1 MRPETPAIDTRDELS
16 AVIAEYGETVDGRLG
31 VFLGFPSGP
40 DEFDI
45 VCSRDETRVFQSAS
59 TVKLPVLYA
68 LYEQYDTEDRL
79 AELDRPCPLSPENR
93 VGGSGLLHLLD
104 ATPTV
109 EDLARAMISVSDNAA
124 TNQLIDRLEMAT
136 INDAAARLGMDRTRL
151 ARKMMTTLEETEC
164 EESDVHVPT
173 DEPTNAT
180 TPLDCARF
188 FADLVC
194 ERTLSPAAYERMTV
208 PLAEQKDTSMVPR
221 YLPYE
226 TDVAHKTG
234 RLPTAALDAGF
245 LSVPSRNRPLVFS
258 IFVDEVGDTESEE
271 RRATPDTGADAADA
285 VAEIGD
291 AVFSWLR

>member
-1 MRPETPAIDTRDELS
+1 MRPETPNIDTRDELS
-16 AVIAEYGETVDGRLG
+16 AVIAEYGETVDGHLG

-40 DEFDI
+40 NEFDV
-45 VCSRDETRVFQSAS
+45 VCSGDETRVFQSAS
-59 TVKLPVLYA
+59 TIKLPVLYA
-68 LYEQYDTEDRL
+68 LYERYDADDRL

-124 TNQLIDRLEMAT
+124 TNQLIDRLGMPAV
-136 INDAAARLGMDRTRL
+136 NDAAARLGMERTRL
-151 ARKMMTTLEETEC
+151 ARKMMTTLEDTEF
-164 EESDVHVPT
+164 EEFDVHVPAG
-173 DEPTNAT
+173 EPTNAT

-194 ERTLSPAAYERMTV
+194 ETTLSSTAYERMTV
-208 PLAEQKDTSMVPR
+208 PLDEQKDASMVPR

-245 LSVPSRNRPLVFS
+245 LSVSNRDRPLVFS
-258 IFVDEVGDTESEE
+258 VFVDGVGGTESETE
-271 RRATPDTGADAADA
+271 GATPDTGADAADA
-285 VAEIGD
+285 IAEIGD